1 MELLLA
7 LTLSVLLLF
16 PLSTLYTNFYRN
28 SVKQQELLFLQKESH
43 QLLNYLKQ
51 HSQHIGYQGV
61 NRQGS
66 NFSLFSQQ
74 DKRYKIANNQQC
86 LIFFYD
92 LNGDGC
98 LGKRTTKKSACVKQ
112 NKNTSKELVKEVFG
126 IKVENKQLYIF
137 DKNKLEHCIGSQCS
151 TLLDSC
157 QQEWKKFTS
166 LTDYMVDKLR
176 FSVNDKQE
184 KLLKIEVKLTSVK
197 QQAVSYTLVSYI
209 YLLNN
214 GNQVND
220 L

>member
-1 MELLLA
+1 MLYRKLNGVIVSRQKAFSLIELLLA

-98 LGKRTTKKSACVKQ
+98 LGKRTTKKSAC
-112 NKNTSKELVKEVFG
+112 
-126 IKVENKQLYIF
+126 
-137 DKNKLEHCIGSQCS
+137 IGSQCS